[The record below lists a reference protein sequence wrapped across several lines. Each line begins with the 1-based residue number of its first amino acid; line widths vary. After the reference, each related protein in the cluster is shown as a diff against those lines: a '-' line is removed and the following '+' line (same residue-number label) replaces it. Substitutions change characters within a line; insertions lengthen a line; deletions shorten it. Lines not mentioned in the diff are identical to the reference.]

1 MVNELAIEFLDMQ
14 ATFAA
19 APGPEPEWRFR
30 FPAAS
35 RGSG

>member
-19 APGPEPEWRFR
+19 ASGPEPNVLR
-30 FPAAS
+30 PNDKL
-35 RGSG
+35 